1 MIIGKRILIAC
12 LILFCCAR
20 AGKAQRPKPN
30 NSDRCTV
37 IVMDLTGKSI
47 DEIRSAVE
55 VNLGSFDTVISEGE
69 LTERTFRLPKTKL
82 FVTARVSYDD
92 ETMASEKG
100 PDSMFLE
107 LYVSAKPKPS
117 ILRSLVYAHAELP
130 AGDFDVARVVT
141 LARAAGRKQMLVME
155 CRKHIR

>member
-1 MIIGKRILIAC
+1 MIIAKRTLVAC
-12 LILFCCAR
+12 LLLSCCLR
-20 AGKAQRPKPN
+20 AGKAQPN

-37 IVMDLTGKSI
+37 VVMDATGKSI
-47 DEIRSAVE
+47 DEIGSAVE

-107 LYVSAKPKPS
+107 LFVSAKPKPT

-130 AGDFDVARVVT
+130 SADFDVARVVA
-141 LARAAGRKQMLVME
+141 LARAAGRTQVIVME